1 MSNKLKKKT
10 NPFYSTNAW
19 SKLSRQY
26 KINNPLC
33 VMCLDRDITRVVKYV
48 DHKIPIL
55 IDYNLRL
62 DVNNLQSLCAKC
74 HAKKTN
80 AVDVQMLQGKEA
92 KALSSSSTDGLPTD
106 SNHHW
111 NK

>member
-1 MSNKLKKKT
+1 MNQIKKKT

-19 SKLSRQY
+19 SKLSRQF

-33 VMCLDRDITRVVKYV
+33 VMCESRGIVRVVKYV

-55 IDYNLRL
+55 IDYELRL

-74 HAKKTN
+74 HAKKTK
-80 AVDVQMLQGKEA
+80 AIDVELLKGKVA
-92 KALSSSSTDGLPTD
+92 KALSSSNSIGLPTD
-106 SNHHW
+106 INHNW

>member
-1 MSNKLKKKT
+1 MDNKVT
-10 NPFYSTNAW
+10 NKFYGLQVW
-19 SKLSRQY
+19 KKLSKQY

-33 VMCLDRDITRVVKYV
+33 VMCSNREIVRTAEYV
-48 DHKIPIL
+48 DHKVPIE
-55 IDYNLRL
+55 IDYELRL

-80 AVDVQMLQGKEA
+80 AVDVQMLKGKDA
-92 KALSSSSTDGLPTD
+92 KPLSNSGTDGLPKD
-106 SNHHW
+106 INHQW